1 MIVATIARDT
11 ADSPNMQAN
20 DAAILEQIAVEL
32 RAAGAEAIA
41 TEGTVQHQE
50 VDIICHMSR
59 SKNTLGILQEAERK
73 GTTVI
78 NSPGA
83 VQNCSRS
90 SFMHILEKAAIPQPV
105 FKLITKE
112 DEFEGLPYPAWIKHS
127 EGWSRHKDDVCF
139 ANTPQDAV
147 KAFRAMQE
155 RGIGSCIHC
164 GHIPGDI
171 IKFYGVGRR
180 YFHYSYPDP
189 EKSKFGLE
197 RINGKTEH
205 HPFDSER
212 LKELVFSA
220 AEAIGLDIYGGD
232 CIVNSKGEI
241 FIIDFNDF
249 PSFSAV
255 RNEAAKEIAAYILD
269 YKKEKDERRR

>member
-1 MIVATIARDT
+1 MTVATIARDT

-20 DAAILEQIAVEL
+20 DAAILGQIAVEL
-32 RAAGAEAIA
+32 RAKGAEAIA
-41 TEGTVQHQE
+41 MGSSVQQQE

-59 SKNTLGILQEAERK
+59 NKKTLEFLQEAERQ
-73 GTTVI
+73 GITVI

-90 SFMHILEKAAIPQPV
+90 SFMHILEEAGIPQPP
-105 FKLITKE
+105 FKQITKE
-112 DEFEGLPYPAWIKHS
+112 EELEKLPYPAWIKHS

-155 RGIGSCIHC
+155 RGIGSCIHS

-205 HPFDSER
+205 HPFDNER

-232 CIVNSKGEI
+232 CIVNRKGEI

-255 RNEAAKEIAAYILD
+255 RNEAAKEIAAYILN
-269 YKKEKDERRR
+269 YKKEKDERRG

>member
-1 MIVATIARDT
+1 MTVATIARDT

-20 DAAILEQIAVEL
+20 DAAILGQIVVEL
-32 RAAGAEAIA
+32 RAKGAEAIA
-41 TEGTVQHQE
+41 MGSSVQQQE

-59 SKNTLGILQEAERK
+59 NKKTLEFLQEAERQ
-73 GTTVI
+73 GITVI

-112 DEFEGLPYPAWIKHS
+112 DELEGLPYPAWIKHS

-205 HPFDSER
+205 HPFDNER

-232 CIVNSKGEI
+232 CIVNRKGEI

-255 RNEAAKEIAAYILD
+255 RNEAAKEIAAYILN

>member
-1 MIVATIARDT
+1 MTVATIARDT

-32 RAAGAEAIA
+32 RATGAEAIA
-41 TEGTVQHQE
+41 MGSCVQQRD

-59 SKNTLGILQEAERK
+59 NKKMLEFLQEAERK

-90 SFMHILEKAAIPQPV
+90 RFMHILGKAAIPQPP
-105 FKLITKE
+105 FKQITKE
-112 DEFEGLPYPAWIKHS
+112 EELKELPYPAWIKHS

-139 ANTPQDAV
+139 AGTPQDAV
-147 KAFRAMQE
+147 RAFRAMQA
-155 RGIGSCIHC
+155 RGIGGCIHC
-164 GHIPGDI
+164 GHVTGDI

-197 RINGKTEH
+197 RINGKAEH
-205 HPFDSER
+205 HPFDNER
-212 LKELVFSA
+212 LKELAFSA

-241 FIIDFNDF
+241 FIIDLNDF

-255 RNEAAKEIAAYILD
+255 RNEAAKEIAAYIMN
-269 YKKEKDERRR
+269 YKKEKDERRG

>member
-20 DAAILEQIAVEL
+20 DAAILGQIVVEL
-32 RAAGAEAIA
+32 RAKGAEAIA
-41 TEGTVQHQE
+41 MGSSVQQQE

-59 SKNTLGILQEAERK
+59 NKKTLEFLQEAERQ
-73 GTTVI
+73 GITVI

-90 SFMHILEKAAIPQPV
+90 SFMHILEEAGIPQPP
-105 FKLITKE
+105 FKQITKE
-112 DEFEGLPYPAWIKHS
+112 EELEKLPYPAWIKHS

-205 HPFDSER
+205 HPFDNER

-232 CIVNSKGEI
+232 CIVNRKGEI

>member
-32 RAAGAEAIA
+32 RTAGAEAISM
-41 TEGTVQHQE
+41 GSTVQQRD

-59 SKNTLGILQEAERK
+59 YKETLEFLLEAERQ

-83 VQNCSRS
+83 VHNCSRS
-90 SFMHILEKAAIPQPV
+90 SFMQILEKAAIPQPP
-105 FKLITKE
+105 FKQITKE
-112 DEFEGLPYPAWIKHS
+112 KELNELPYPAWIKHS

-139 ANTPQDAV
+139 ADTPKDAV
-147 KAFRAMQE
+147 RAFRAMQA
-155 RGIGSCIHC
+155 RGIDGCIHC
-164 GHIPGDI
+164 RHVTGDI

-197 RINGKTEH
+197 RINGKAEH
-205 HPFDSER
+205 HPFDDER
-212 LKELVFSA
+212 LKELAFSA

-241 FIIDFNDF
+241 FIIDLNDF

-255 RNEAAKEIAAYILD
+255 RNEAAKEIAAYILN
-269 YKKEKDERRR
+269 YKKEKDERRG

>member
-32 RAAGAEAIA
+32 RTAGAEAISM
-41 TEGTVQHQE
+41 GSTVQQRD

-59 SKNTLGILQEAERK
+59 YKETLEFLLEAERQ

-83 VQNCSRS
+83 VHNCSRS
-90 SFMHILEKAAIPQPV
+90 SFMQILEKAAIPQPP
-105 FKLITKE
+105 FKQITKE
-112 DEFEGLPYPAWIKHS
+112 KELNELPYPAWIKHS

-139 ANTPQDAV
+139 ADTPQDAV
-147 KAFRAMQE
+147 RAFRAMQE
-155 RGIGSCIHC
+155 RGIDSCIHC

-180 YFHYSYPDP
+180 YFHYCYPDP

-212 LKELVFSA
+212 LKEFVFSA

-232 CIVNSKGEI
+232 CIVNSNGEI

-255 RNEAAKEIAAYILD
+255 RNEAAKEIATYILN
-269 YKKEKDERRR
+269 YKKEKDERRG

>member
-32 RAAGAEAIA
+32 RATDAETIA
-41 TEGTVQHQE
+41 TEDTVQLRD

-59 SKNTLGILQEAERK
+59 NKKTLEFLQEAERE

-90 SFMHILEKAAIPQPV
+90 RFMHILEKAAIPQPP
-105 FKLITKE
+105 FKQITKE
-112 DEFEGLPYPAWIKHS
+112 DEFEELPYPAWIKHS

-155 RGIGSCIHC
+155 RGIGGCIHC
-164 GHIPGDI
+164 GHVTGDI

-197 RINGKTEH
+197 KINGAPH
-205 HPFDSER
+205 RYPFSLDEMKR
-212 LKELVFSA
+212 TVFSA
-220 AEAIGLDIYGGD
+220 AESIGLEIYGGD
-232 CIVNSKGEI
+232 CIVCEDGAI
-241 FIIDFNDF
+241 YIIDMNDF
-249 PSFSAV
+249 PSFSAI
-255 RNEAAKEIAAYILD
+255 RDEAAGEIAEYIINRIT
-269 YKKEKDERRR
+269 EER

>member
-1 MIVATIARDT
+1 MTVATIARDT

-41 TEGTVQHQE
+41 MGSSVQQQE

-59 SKNTLGILQEAERK
+59 SKNTLGILKEAERK
-73 GTTVI
+73 GITVI

-90 SFMHILEKAAIPQPV
+90 RFMHILEKAGIPQPV

-180 YFHYSYPDP
+180 YFHDSYPDP

-205 HPFDSER
+205 HPFDNER
-212 LKELVFSA
+212 LKEIVFSA

-255 RNEAAKEIAAYILD
+255 RNEAAKEIAAYILN

>member
-32 RAAGAEAIA
+32 RATGAEAIA
-41 TEGTVQHQE
+41 MGSYVQQRD

-59 SKNTLGILQEAERK
+59 NQKTLEFLQEAERQ
-73 GTTVI
+73 GIAVI

-83 VQNCSRS
+83 VHNCSRS
-90 SFMHILEKAAIPQPV
+90 RFMHILKKAAIPQPP
-105 FKLITKE
+105 FKQITKE
-112 DEFEGLPYPAWIKHS
+112 DEFEELPYPAWIKHS

-155 RGIGSCIHC
+155 RGIGGCIHC
-164 GHIPGDI
+164 GHVTGDI

-197 RINGKTEH
+197 RINGKAEH
-205 HPFDSER
+205 HPFDNER
-212 LKELVFSA
+212 LKELAFSA

-241 FIIDFNDF
+241 YIIDLNDF

-255 RNEAAKEIAAYILD
+255 RNEAAKEIAAYILN
-269 YKKEKDERRR
+269 YKKEKDERRG

>member
-32 RAAGAEAIA
+32 RAAGAEAISM
-41 TEGTVQHQE
+41 GSTVQQRD

-59 SKNTLGILQEAERK
+59 NKETLEFLLEAERQ

-78 NSPGA
+78 NSPCA

-90 SFMHILEKAAIPQPV
+90 SFMQILEKAAIPQPP
-105 FKLITKE
+105 FKQITKE
-112 DEFEGLPYPAWIKHS
+112 KELNELPYPAWIKHS

-147 KAFRAMQE
+147 RAFRAMQE
-155 RGIGSCIHC
+155 RGIDCCIHC

-171 IKFYGVGRR
+171 IKFYGIGRR
-180 YFHYSYPDP
+180 YFHYCYPDP

-197 RINGKTEH
+197 RINGKAEH
-205 HPFDSER
+205 HPFDDER
-212 LKELVFSA
+212 LKELAFTA

-232 CIVNSKGEI
+232 CIVNSNGEI

-255 RNEAAKEIAAYILD
+255 RNEAAKEIATYILN
-269 YKKEKDERRR
+269 YKKEKDERRG

>member
-1 MIVATIARDT
+1 MTVATIARDT

-41 TEGTVQHQE
+41 MGSSVQQQE

-59 SKNTLGILQEAERK
+59 SKNTLGILKEAERK
-73 GTTVI
+73 GITVI

-90 SFMHILEKAAIPQPV
+90 RFMHILEKAGIPQPV

-205 HPFDSER
+205 HPFDNER
-212 LKELVFSA
+212 LKEIVFSA

-255 RNEAAKEIAAYILD
+255 RNEAAKEIAAYILN
-269 YKKEKDERRR
+269 YKKEKDERRG

>member
-32 RAAGAEAIA
+32 RATGAETIA
-41 TEGTVQHQE
+41 TEDTVQLRDA
-50 VDIICHMSR
+50 DIICHMSR
-59 SKNTLGILQEAERK
+59 SKNTLEFLQEAERQ
-73 GTTVI
+73 GIAVI

-83 VQNCSRS
+83 VHNCSRS
-90 SFMHILEKAAIPQPV
+90 SFMEVLEKAAIPQPP
-105 FKLITKE
+105 FKQITKE
-112 DEFEGLPYPAWIKHS
+112 EELKELPYPAWIKHS

-139 ANTPQDAV
+139 ADTPQEAV
-147 KAFRAMQE
+147 RAFRAMQA
-155 RGIGSCIHC
+155 RGISGCIHC
-164 GHIPGDI
+164 GHVTGDI
-171 IKFYGVGRR
+171 IKFYGVGRT

-197 RINGKTEH
+197 RINGKAEH
-205 HPFDSER
+205 HPFDDER

-241 FIIDFNDF
+241 FIIDINDF

-255 RNEAAKEIAAYILD
+255 RNEAAKEIAAYILN
-269 YKKEKDERRR
+269 YKKEKDERRG

>member
-1 MIVATIARDT
+1 MTVATIARDT

-41 TEGTVQHQE
+41 MGSCVQQQE

-59 SKNTLGILQEAERK
+59 SKNTLGILKEAERK
-73 GTTVI
+73 GITVI

-127 EGWSRHKDDVCF
+127 EGWSRQKDDVCF

-255 RNEAAKEIAAYILD
+255 RNEAAKEIAAYILN
-269 YKKEKDERRR
+269 YKKEKDERRG

>member
-1 MIVATIARDT
+1 MTVATIARDT

-41 TEGTVQHQE
+41 MGSSVQQQE

-59 SKNTLGILQEAERK
+59 SKNTLGILKEAERK
-73 GTTVI
+73 GITVI

-90 SFMHILEKAAIPQPV
+90 RFMHILEKAGIPQPV

-127 EGWSRHKDDVCF
+127 EGWSRHKNDVCF

-205 HPFDSER
+205 HPFDNER
-212 LKELVFSA
+212 LKEIVFSA

-255 RNEAAKEIAAYILD
+255 RNEAAKEIAAYILN